1 MRSPY
6 PRGESCPQPL
16 LHPRG
21 AICNLQVRASR
32 ILKGCEGTSRW
43 GEGWMGGGRGAWSG
57 LGAFQSQV
65 TPVAAG
71 DRTEGLPAEGC
82 LDLRF

>member
-1 MRSPY
+1 
-6 PRGESCPQPL
+6 
-16 LHPRG
+16 
-21 AICNLQVRASR
+21 
-32 ILKGCEGTSRW
+32 
-43 GEGWMGGGRGAWSG
+43 MGGGRGAWSG